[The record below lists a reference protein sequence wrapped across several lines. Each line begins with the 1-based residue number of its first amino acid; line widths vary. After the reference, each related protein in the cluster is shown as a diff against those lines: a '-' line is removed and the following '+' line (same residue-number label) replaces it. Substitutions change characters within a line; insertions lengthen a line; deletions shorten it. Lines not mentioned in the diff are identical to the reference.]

1 MFDPSTEIVT
11 WNGRSWHI
19 TDNRLFQA
27 RFEKFLNAPEEATEE
42 DKAYRALLRTISEKL
57 APAKATPQSL
67 DEAFRLLSQ
76 ASRYPIDAQ
85 LCEGIANAVY
95 STWRALKQS
104 EHLARA
110 NTSLEEERRRHEW
123 NLRIAS
129 DTTKLTAPPPSRDAE
144 YKREWLKSQQNRRE
158 TDMAP
163 HATRL
168 AETLL
173 TIKANQAKKEITELQ
188 AKIEFQALILQLFLQ
203 RRFEHVLIAC
213 RFYRNIFTDGSTTMN
228 VGSET
233 KDFFM
238 KTTGSPPTVSTFE
251 TLASEAIRDVHEGI
265 EAYYFLLGKNELQS
279 ATRRLSEAFAIGE
292 YLSETRTI
300 PREKKRMALKF
311 VQKTNQLI
319 SALDVKDYGLAEKLV
334 KELETEAV
342 DFDASKPLAAIE
354 TARTVSA
361 MHLSKA
367 RNAAV
372 SGDRVTLE
380 AELKAATEIWP
391 RNPALADI
399 GGRIFDSADV
409 QQKALQ
415 DFDQLLSQRNYRQIY
430 EDRLRFIA
438 ATALYPDR
446 QEALKKVLE
455 DMQTIEGA
463 LIRATEIA
471 RHGDPAAAWE
481 TIEVVFQKFPDDNK
495 LNQARAN
502 LTTQAADFVRT
513 LRTAQELE
521 EKGQLGAALAWYL
534 KAQRLSPTSSFSKEG
549 IDRLVKEVIPE
560 SSSDL

>member
-1 MFDPSTEIVT
+1 MFDPSAEIIT
-11 WNGRSWHI
+11 WNGRSWNV
-19 TDNRLFQA
+19 TDNRIFQA
-27 RFEKFLNAPEEATEE
+27 RFEKFLNAPEENTEE
-42 DKAYRALLRTISEKL
+42 DKAYRTLLKTISEKL
-57 APAKATPQSL
+57 APANATPQRL
-67 DEAFRLLSQ
+67 DEAFKLLSE

-85 LCEGIANAVY
+85 LCEGIASAVY

-104 EHLARA
+104 QHLTRA
-110 NTSLEEERRRHEW
+110 NNALEEERRRHEW
-123 NLRIAS
+123 NLRVTS
-129 DTTKLTAPPPSRDAE
+129 EGNRLTSPPASRDSE
-144 YKREWLKSQQNRRE
+144 FKREWLKTMQNRRDTE
-158 TDMAP
+158 MAP

-173 TIKANQAKKEITELQ
+173 SIKANQAKKEITELQ

-203 RRFEHVLIAC
+203 RRFEHVLIAS

-251 TLASEAIRDVHEGI
+251 NLASEAIRDVHEAI
-265 EAYYFLLGKNELQS
+265 DAYYYLLGKNELQS
-279 ATRRLSEAFAIGE
+279 ATRRLSEAFVVGE
-292 YLSETRTI
+292 YMSEIRTI
-300 PREKKRMALKF
+300 PREQKRLALKF
-311 VQKTNQLI
+311 AQKTNQLI
-319 SALDVKDYGLAEKLV
+319 SALDVKDYGLAEKIV

-361 MHLSKA
+361 MHLAKA

-372 SGDRVTLE
+372 SGDRATLE

-391 RNPALADI
+391 RNPALADV

-409 QQKALQ
+409 QQKALS
-415 DFDQLLSQRNYRQIY
+415 DLDQLLSQRNYRQIY

-446 QEALKKVLE
+446 QEALKQVLE

-471 RHGDPAAAWE
+471 RHGDPASAWE
-481 TIEVVFQKFPDDNK
+481 TIEVVFQKFPEDNK
-495 LNQARAN
+495 LNQTRAN

-513 LRTAQELE
+513 LRTAQDLE
-521 EKGQLGAALAWYL
+521 EKGQVGAALAWYL
-534 KAQRLSPTSSFSKEG
+534 KAQRLSPTSLFSKEG
-549 IDRLVKEVIPE
+549 IDRLVKEVIPPV
-560 SSSDL
+560 SNL